1 MSQELHRSK
10 SEVETSL
17 DQRAY
22 WSAHGHEYCETTI
35 SKNIDGFNKMSQGE
49 NYATTPSSTWIY
61 WRVELRTAV

>member
-35 SKNIDGFNKMSQGE
+35 SKNIDGFNKYPRAKTMQQLPQVHG
-49 NYATTPSSTWIY
+49 STG
-61 WRVELRTAV
+61 V

>member
-35 SKNIDGFNKMSQGE
+35 SKNIDGFNKYPRAKTMQQLPQGHG
-49 NYATTPSSTWIY
+49 STG
-61 WRVELRTAV
+61 V